1 MRISYIIIGRIC
13 FIAASCSAG
22 GSMDEKTL
30 ALVQKNKLFGNMSE
44 ENTELCV
51 KLLSG
56 RTVAAK
62 SGEIIMSEGE
72 PADRIGIVL
81 SGSIQVIREDYYGN
95 RDIAALIRQGGSFAE
110 VFVCSAVKLLP
121 VTIEAAGDCTVML
134 LDYGK
139 LSSLSSYPFYPQFV
153 SNLLTAVSDNA
164 LMLNRK
170 VEIISKRS
178 TKEKIMAYLSYEA
191 KRAGNNTFTVPLDRR
206 SMADYLGVERSAMSA
221 RLSELVKEG
230 RIMVDKNTFTVL
242 KCHCGLDNINKF

>member
-1 MRISYIIIGRIC
+1 
-13 FIAASCSAG
+13 
-22 GSMDEKTL
+22 MDEKTL
-30 ALVQKNKLFGNMSE
+30 ALVQKNKLFGNMSG

-56 RTVAAK
+56 RTVTAK

-95 RDIAALIRQGGSFAE
+95 RDLAALIRQGGSFAE
-110 VFVCSAVKLLP
+110 VFACSAVKLLP
-121 VTIEAAGDCTVML
+121 VTVEAAGDCTVML

-139 LSSLSSYPFYPQFV
+139 LSSLSLYPFYPQFV
-153 SNLLTAVSDNA
+153 INLLTVISDNA

-170 VEIISKRS
+170 VEIISKRT
-178 TKEKIMAYLSYEA
+178 TKEKIMAYLSHEA
-191 KRAGNNTFTVPLDRR
+191 KKAESDTFTVPLDRR

-242 KCHCGLDNINKF
+242 KCHCGLDKINKF